1 MQRAVHLPLAPRR
14 QLLSFARN
22 GSEVREKKMS
32 TLADQ
37 DVLRLEITVDEVDRV
52 VQVVD
57 GGRDLVVIALNAN
70 ETSAM

>member
-1 MQRAVHLPLAPRR
+1 
-14 QLLSFARN
+14 
-22 GSEVREKKMS
+22 MS

-37 DVLRLEITVDEVDRV
+37 DVLRLKITVDEVDRV

>member
-1 MQRAVHLPLAPRR
+1 MPYTFRLPPRR

>member
-1 MQRAVHLPLAPRR
+1 
-14 QLLSFARN
+14 
-22 GSEVREKKMS
+22 MS

-52 VQVVD
+52 VQEVD